1 MPAEMLPAPEIRTAA
16 FRDAEV
22 RNPGHRAE
30 VVDGAGASPAA
41 FAADDDGRPA
51 ADAITSALTDARVAA
66 DANVPPSAD
75 DAETLLYA
83 RDAQLDE
90 LLDLAGSLRDAGLE
104 RAGRPGVVTYS
115 RKVFIPLTHLCQ
127 DRCHYCIFVQTPG
140 KLAKAGISPFLS
152 EEEVLEIARQGAAM
166 GCKEALFTLGDRPE
180 NRWAVARE
188 WLADHGYAST
198 IEYMRAM
205 AIRVLEETGL
215 LPHLNPGVMSWAE
228 LQRLK
233 PVAPSMGMMLETT
246 SVRLWA
252 EKGQAHFGSPD
263 KDPAVRL
270 RVIDDA
276 GRSQIP
282 FTTGVLLGIGESVRD
297 RVDAM
302 FALRDA
308 SARWGHVQEVIV
320 QNFRAKDATAMM
332 HRPDL
337 AADEYAAAVAVTRL
351 VLGADARIQ
360 APPNLTDHDEL
371 ALLLRAGIDDWGGVS
386 PLTPDHVNPER
397 PWPQIDELARLSA
410 RSGFTLR
417 ERLTAHPHFVRQGEP
432 WIDPAV
438 LPHTRALADAYG
450 LADEA
455 TPVVGRPW
463 ALEPHSTEP
472 GPGLASPTVIAPS
485 AHDRAGESGAVVRR
499 WRGTAGGVRT
509 VLDAARRDPSGLDDA
524 DYVALLGA
532 DGNELEDLAALADD
546 IRRERVGNEI
556 TYVVNRNIDAS
567 LFRAADDTE
576 LHPQGNGSTLSG
588 ATAGIRV
595 GRNGHSREE
604 KRALSSEETGTL
616 EWGNGHPREEERAP
630 STEDGVLT
638 AEVVTALADEAARL
652 GATEVC
658 VQGRIDTRMPA
669 SAYLDLVRA
678 IDAHQPQLHVHAYR
692 PIELRD
698 GAARSDMPLA
708 AYLAS
713 LLDAGVGTVPGTGA
727 RILDDRIRDI
737 LSGGT
742 ELSVADWIETIEA
755 AHRAGLRSTAT
766 MVYGH
771 VETAADQVAHLR
783 TLSALQHRTG
793 GFTEFIAMPFVPQE
807 SPVAVPGARPGPD
820 LRESRAVH
828 AVARLLL
835 AGSIDHVQAAWT
847 KLGFRSTRLV
857 LAGGVDDL
865 GGVLIDGDLAP
876 WAGPEQGRV
885 LSVTDMRRIADEVGR
900 PLVQRTTT
908 YEPVGR

>member
-1 MPAEMLPAPEIRTAA
+1 MPARLLTVTDVSARTAA
-16 FRDAEV
+16 S
-22 RNPGHRAE
+22 
-30 VVDGAGASPAA
+30 SPAA
-41 FAADDDGRPA
+41 ASARASSLTATEQDALRPTPERMRRSLENALSGIRPA
-51 ADAITSALTDARVAA
+51 HE
-66 DANVPPSAD
+66 

-83 RDAQLDE
+83 RGDDLDA
-90 LLDLAGSLRDAGLE
+90 LLEVAGRLRDEGLE
-104 RAGRPGVVTYS
+104 RAGRPGVITYS

-188 WLADHGYAST
+188 WLAEHGYAT
-198 IEYMRAM
+198 TLEYMRAM

-215 LPHLNPGVMSWAE
+215 LPHLNPGVMTWAE

-233 PVAPSMGMMLETT
+233 PAAPSMGMMLETT

-252 EKGQAHFGSPD
+252 EKGQPHFGSPD

-282 FTTGVLLGIGESVRD
+282 FTTGVLLGIGETVTD

-302 FALRDA
+302 FAIRDA
-308 SARWGHVQEVIV
+308 HERWGHVQEVIV

-332 HRPDL
+332 HRDDL

-351 VLGADARIQ
+351 VLGPDARVQ

-371 ALLLRAGIDDWGGVS
+371 ALLIRAGIDDWGGVS

-397 PWPQIDELARLSA
+397 PWPQIEELARLTGIA
-410 RSGFTLR
+410 GYRLR
-417 ERLTAHPHFVRQGEP
+417 ERLTTHPHFVREGSP
-432 WIDPAV
+432 WVDPAV
-438 LPHTRALADAYG
+438 QPHLYALADDYG
-450 LADEA
+450 LADETA
-455 TPVVGRPW
+455 PVVGRPW
-463 ALEPHSTEP
+463 SLEPTGVDGCP
-472 GPGLASPTVIAPS
+472 TGVDGSPTGVDDSPTGQLPAIAPRALNS
-485 AHDRAGESGAVVRR
+485 ATQAGAIERKWRCRDDGRDSGERSRVSGERSQVSGVGSRVSGAGTRGPAGVVR
-499 WRGTAGGVRT
+499 TL
-509 VLDAARRDPSGLDDA
+509 LDAVRRDPAGLEDT
-524 DYVALLGA
+524 DYIELLGA
-532 DGNELEDLAALADD
+532 DGDDLEELATLADAV
-546 IRRERVGNEI
+546 RRDRVGDEI
-556 TYVVNRNIDAS
+556 THVVNRNIDSS
-567 LFRAADDTE
+567 LLGRATPQGELTLDLVTAIADD
-576 LHPQGNGSTLSG
+576 
-588 ATAGIRV
+588 
-595 GRNGHSREE
+595 
-604 KRALSSEETGTL
+604 
-616 EWGNGHPREEERAP
+616 
-630 STEDGVLT
+630 
-638 AEVVTALADEAARL
+638 AASH

-658 VQGRIDTRMPA
+658 VQGRIGDGLGA
-669 SAYLDLVRA
+669 SAYLDVVRA
-678 IDAHQPQLHVHAYR
+678 VRADKSQLHVHAYR
-692 PIELRD
+692 PIELLD
-698 GAARSDMPLA
+698 GARRLNIPLPE
-708 AYLAS
+708 YLSA
-713 LLDAGVGTVPGTGA
+713 LREAGVGTVPGTGA

-742 ELSVADWIETIEA
+742 ELPVAEWVATVEA

-771 VETAADQVAHLR
+771 IETPADQVAHLR
-783 TLSALQHRTG
+783 TLVAMQRRTG
-793 GFTEFIAMPFVPQE
+793 GFTEFIAMPFVPQD
-807 SPVAVPGARPGPD
+807 SPVKVDGTRPGPS

-828 AVARLLL
+828 AVARLML

-847 KLGFRSTRLV
+847 KLGFRGTRLV

-865 GGVLIDGDLAP
+865 GGVLIDGDVAP

-885 LSVTDMRRIADEVGR
+885 LSVTDMRCIADEVGR

-908 YEPVGR
+908 YERVTG